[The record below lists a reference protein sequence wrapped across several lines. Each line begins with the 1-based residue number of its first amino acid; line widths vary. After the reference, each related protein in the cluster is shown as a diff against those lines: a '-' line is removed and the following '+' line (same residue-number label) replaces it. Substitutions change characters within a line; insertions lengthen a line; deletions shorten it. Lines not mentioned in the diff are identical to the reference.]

1 LAFCHYFKHK
11 TIENLIDTHEKILL
25 LIALLSTACCS
36 IAQNTKTI
44 TISQKDL
51 KNKIKGGWAGQTI
64 GVTFGGPMEFKYNGT
79 IINEYQPVP
88 WYDGYLKK
96 MMLEN
101 PGLYDDLYMDLTF
114 VEVLKK
120 KVLMPQ

>member
-1 LAFCHYFKHK
+1 MK
-11 TIENLIDTHEKILL
+11 KILL

-96 MMLEN
+96 
-101 PGLYDDLYMDLTF
+101 
-114 VEVLKK
+114 
-120 KVLMPQ
+120 